1 MADHR
6 EKEKVVPFYML
17 FSFAD
22 RYDVLMMFV
31 GTISSMG
38 SGIGMPILMLLVGQ
52 YIDAF
57 GTSDPSTIVPY
68 VLKITLKGI
77 YLGIGVGIA
86 TFIQTS
92 CWIIT
97 GERQAR
103 RMRVAYLEAVLKQD
117 ITFFDMETTGA
128 VIGSLTGDTVLIH
141 DAIGDKVGKFIQLLS
156 TFISS
161 YAIAFTKG
169 WLLSLLVLSCIPPLA
184 ITGIFMSKY
193 ISRLSLQGQAANAEA
208 SEVVEQTVG
217 AIRTVASFTGEE
229 EAKQKYKGILQKTY
243 VFMTRQAFA
252 SGVGMGIALLVLY
265 SFDGLAMW
273 YGSKL
278 IIEKGFN
285 GGNIINII
293 FSLIIGGMALGQAF
307 PCLNAFAAGKTASY
321 KMFQVIQR
329 KPVIRISETK
339 GIVLENIKGEVSLDG
354 IYFSYPTRPEV
365 QVLSDFTLY
374 IPSGTTSALVGMSGS
389 GKSTVI
395 NIVQRFYDPQSGNV
409 LIDGVNLKEL
419 QLKWVRKNVI
429 GLVSQEPTLF
439 ETTIKENIIYGK
451 ENATD
456 EEIKQAIKLANAAA
470 FVDKLPMGI
479 ETMISGIQLS
489 GGQKQRIAIA
499 RAILKNPKIL
509 LLDEATSALDGKS
522 EKLVKDALKCV
533 MLNRTTIIVAHR
545 LTTIRYAKTISVVH
559 QGKIVEQGNHE
570 DLILK
575 SDGAYSRLIHLQ
587 GDANE
592 VEYMPPS
599 DDCIYENDTSIR
611 RFQNMGAISSVS
623 DQEMHILE
631 DGNNDE
637 RIEKKDQ
644 LIRRVSIKQLACLNK
659 PEMVILLLGS
669 IASVIKG
676 LMPPT
681 LGFLFSKI
689 FKTFYEPP
697 DELQRDSIF
706 WSLMFLALGCVG
718 LIFVTMQQYLIGIAG
733 GKLVKRIRSMCFQK
747 IVHQEISWFDDN
759 ANSSGAIE
767 TWLSTDA
774 LRVQNLVGDSLAL
787 WVQNLTTIIA
797 AVIIAFVS
805 NWQLTLVIVAL
816 LPLLASEGYLR
827 MKLIQS
833 SNSDGKVKYEEANQV
848 AYGAVGGIRTVASF
862 NAEDKVVHL
871 YKNKCTNLMEQGF
884 QCGYKSGV
892 SLGFAIFIIFAGG
905 SLCFY
910 VGARLVK
917 DGKATFE
924 QVFRVIFVLLVSVLE
939 NAETNA
945 MAPDF
950 SKARISAAFIFKI
963 LHSEP
968 KIDSSNRMGITL
980 DNVRG
985 DIDFSNVN
993 FRYPA
998 RPNVQIFTGLCLNIP
1013 AGKTVALVGES
1024 GCGKSTV
1031 INLLQRFYDIES
1043 GSILLDGV
1051 EIQKFKINWLRQQM
1065 GVVSQEPVL
1074 FNDTIKA
1081 NVAYGKQGIT
1091 TEEEIIEATNISNA
1105 HNFIS
1110 ALPNGYDTFVGERGI
1125 QLSGG
1130 QKQRIAIA
1138 RAILKNPKILLLDEA
1153 TSALDTESEHIVQEA
1168 FERVM
1173 QNRTTIV
1180 VAHRLSSIKGADI
1193 IAVVKN
1199 GMIIEQGKHDVL
1211 MKIENGV
1218 YASMLHLSTLGRL
1231 QHNHFES

>member
-1 MADHR
+1 
-6 EKEKVVPFYML
+6 
-17 FSFAD
+17 
-22 RYDVLMMFV
+22 MMFM

-38 SGIGMPILMLLVGQ
+38 SCIGMPILMLLVGQ

-57 GTSDPSTIVPY
+57 GTFDPSTIVPY
-68 VLKITLKGI
+68 VLKITLKGV
-77 YLGIGVGIA
+77 YLGIGVGMA
-86 TFIQTS
+86 TFKQMS
-92 CWIIT
+92 CWIT
-97 GERQAR
+97 SGERQAR

-117 ITFFDMETTGA
+117 ITFFDMETTGEI
-128 VIGSLTGDTVLIH
+128 IGSLTDDTVLIH
-141 DAIGDKVGKFIQLLS
+141 DAIGDKVGKFIQLFS
-156 TFISS
+156 TFITS

-169 WLLSLLVLSCIPPLA
+169 WLLSLLVLSCIHPLA
-184 ITGIFMSKY
+184 ITGVFMSKY
-193 ISRLSLQGQAANAEA
+193 ISRLSLQKQEANAEA

-229 EAKQKYKGILQKTY
+229 EAKEKYNKVLKQTH

-252 SGVGMGIALLVLY
+252 SGLGMGIALSILY

-278 IIEKGFN
+278 ITEKGFN

-293 FSLIIGGMALGQAF
+293 FCLIIAF
-307 PCLNAFAAGKTASY
+307 PCLNAFAAGKTESY
-321 KMFQVIQR
+321 KMFRVFER
-329 KPVIRISETK
+329 KPLISIAETK
-339 GIVLENIKGEVSLDG
+339 GIILENIEGEVTLDG

-365 QVLSDFTLY
+365 LVLSGFSLY
-374 IPSGTTSALVGMSGS
+374 VPSGTTSALVGKSGS

-395 NIVQRFYDPQSGNV
+395 NELTGSV

-419 QLKWVRKNVI
+419 QLKWVRQNVI

-439 ETTIKENIIYGK
+439 ATTIRENIIYGN

-456 EEIKQAIKLANAAA
+456 KEIKQAVKLVNAAA

-479 ETMISGIQLS
+479 ETIISGIQLS

-509 LLDEATSALDGKS
+509 LLDEATSALDVKS
-522 EKLVKDALKCV
+522 EKLVKDALECV

-545 LTTIRYAKTISVVH
+545 STTIRYAQTISVVH
-559 QGKIVEQGNHE
+559 QGKNVEQGNHE

-575 SDGAYSRLIHLQ
+575 PDVAYSQLINVQ
-587 GDANE
+587 ENATE
-592 VEYMPPS
+592 VECMLPS
-599 DDCIYENDTSIR
+599 DDCIYDEDTSIR
-611 RFQNMGAISSVS
+611 RFPKRSPISSAS
-623 DQEMHILE
+623 DREMHTLE

-637 RIEKKDQ
+637 RTGQKDQ
-644 LIRRVSIKQLACLNK
+644 LLRQL
-659 PEMVILLLGS
+659 VILLLGS

-681 LGFLFSKI
+681 LGFLFLKI

-697 DELQRDSIF
+697 DELRKDTIF
-706 WSLMFLALGCVG
+706 WSLMFLALGCIG
-718 LIFVTMQQYLIGIAG
+718 LIFIPMQQYLIGIAG
-733 GKLVKRIRSMCFQK
+733 SKLLYSHFFCGIC
-747 IVHQEISWFDDN
+747 
-759 ANSSGAIE
+759 SGAIE

-787 WVQNLTTIIA
+787 WVQSLTTIIA
-797 AVIIAFVS
+797 AVIIAFIS
-805 NWQLTLVIVAL
+805 NWQLTLVIVAI

-833 SNSDGKVKYEEANQV
+833 SNGDGTVKYEEANQV
-848 AYGAVGGIRTVASF
+848 AYGAVGGIRTVSSF

-871 YKNKCTNLMEQGF
+871 YKEKCTNLMEQGF
-884 QCGYKSGV
+884 QRGYKSGI

-910 VGARLVK
+910 VGA
-917 DGKATFE
+917 
-924 QVFRVIFVLLVSVLE
+924 VIFVLLVSVLE

-945 MAPDF
+945 LAPDF
-950 SKARISAAFIFKI
+950 SKARTSAASIFKI
-963 LHSEP
+963 LYSKP
-968 KIDSSNRMGITL
+968 KIDSSNNIGITL
-980 DNVRG
+980 DNVKG
-985 DIDFSNVN
+985 DIDFDNVN
-993 FRYPA
+993 FRYPT
-998 RPNVQIFTGLCLNIP
+998 RPNVQIFTGLCLNFP

-1031 INLLQRFYDIES
+1031 INLLHRFYDIEL
-1043 GSILLDGV
+1043 GSIPLD
-1051 EIQKFKINWLRQQM
+1051 
-1065 GVVSQEPVL
+1065 QEPIL

-1091 TEEEIIEATNISNA
+1091 SEDEIIAATKTSNA
-1105 HNFIS
+1105 HKFIS
-1110 ALPNGYDTFVGERGI
+1110 ALPNGYDTLVGERGI
-1125 QLSGG
+1125 QVHIRSFYSTR
-1130 QKQRIAIA
+1130 Q
-1138 RAILKNPKILLLDEA
+1138 
-1153 TSALDTESEHIVQEA
+1153 ALDAESEHIIQEA

-1180 VAHRLSSIKGADI
+1180 IAHHLSSIKGADI

-1199 GMIIEQGKHDVL
+1199 GMITEKGKHDVL
-1211 MKIENGV
+1211 MKIENGI
-1218 YASMLHLSTLGRL
+1218 YKSMIDWCTLQQ
-1231 QHNHFES
+1231 QHNHVMSYTRKHKHIKKM

>member
-1 MADHR
+1 MGDRQKKDA
-6 EKEKVVPFYML
+6 VPFYIL

-22 RYDVLMMFV
+22 IYDVLMMFM

-38 SGIGMPILMLLVGQ
+38 SGIGMPILMVLVGQ

-68 VLKITLKGI
+68 VLKITLKGV
-77 YLGIGVGIA
+77 YLGIGVGLA
-86 TFIQTS
+86 TFIP
-92 CWIIT
+92 
-97 GERQAR
+97 R
-103 RMRVAYLEAVLKQD
+103 RMRIAYLEAVLKQD
-117 ITFFDMETTGA
+117 IAFFDMETTGEI
-128 VIGSLTGDTVLIH
+128 IGSLNGDTVLIH
-141 DAIGDKVGKFIQLLS
+141 DATGDKVGKFIQLFS
-156 TFISS
+156 TFVTS

-184 ITGIFMSKY
+184 ITGVFMSKY

-208 SEVVEQTVG
+208 SEVVDQTVG

-229 EAKQKYKGILQKTY
+229 GAKEKYNKVLKQMH

-252 SGVGMGIALLVLY
+252 SGLGMGIALLILY
-265 SFDGLAMW
+265 SFDGLATW

-278 IIEKGFN
+278 VIEKGFN
-285 GGNIINII
+285 EGNIINII
-293 FSLIIGGMALGQAF
+293 FCLIIGGMALGQAF

-321 KMFQVIQR
+321 KMFRVFER
-329 KPVIRISETK
+329 KPLISIAETK
-339 GIVLENIKGEVSLDG
+339 GIILENIEGEVRLDG

-365 QVLSDFTLY
+365 QVLSGFSLY
-374 IPSGTTSALVGMSGS
+374 VPSGTTSALVGKSGS

-395 NIVQRFYDPQSGNV
+395 NIVERFYDPQAGNV

-419 QLKWVRKNVI
+419 QLKWVRQNVI

-439 ETTIKENIIYGK
+439 ATTIRENIIYGK
-451 ENATD
+451 EDATD
-456 EEIKQAIKLANAAA
+456 EEIKQAVKLANAAA

-509 LLDEATSALDGKS
+509 LLDEATSALDIKS
-522 EKLVKDALKCV
+522 EKLVKDALECV

-570 DLILK
+570 DLVLK
-575 SDGAYSRLIHLQ
+575 PDGAYSQLIHIQ
-587 GDANE
+587 ENANE
-592 VEYMPPS
+592 VERILPSS
-599 DDCIYENDTSIR
+599 DDCIHDGDTSLR
-611 RFQNMGAISSVS
+611 RFPNMSAISSAS
-623 DQEMHILE
+623 DREMHILE
-631 DGNNDE
+631 NGNNDE
-637 RIEKKDQ
+637 RTGKEDQ
-644 LIRRVSIKQLACLNK
+644 LLRRVSFKQLAYLNK
-659 PEMVILLLGS
+659 PELVILLLGS

-689 FKTFYEPP
+689 FTTFYEPA
-697 DELQRDSIF
+697 DELRRDTIF

-718 LIFVTMQQYLIGIAG
+718 LIFIPMQQYLIGIAG
-733 GKLVKRIRSMCFQK
+733 GKLVQRIRSMCFEK

-774 LRVQNLVGDSLAL
+774 PRVQNLVGDSLAL
-787 WVQNLTTIIA
+787 WVQNLTTILA
-797 AVIIAFVS
+797 AVIIAFIS
-805 NWQLTLVIVAL
+805 NWQLTLVIVAI
-816 LPLLASEGYLR
+816 LPLLDAEGYLR

-833 SNSDGKVKYEEANQV
+833 SNGDGTVKYEEANQV

-871 YKNKCTNLMEQGF
+871 YKDKCTNLMEQGF
-884 QCGYKSGV
+884 QRGYKSGI

-924 QVFRVIFVLLVSVLE
+924 QVFRSLMNDFFFSFLGVGNFVLLVSVLE

-945 MAPDF
+945 LDPDL
-950 SKARISAAFIFKI
+950 SKARTSAASIFKI
-963 LHSEP
+963 LYSEP
-968 KIDSSNRMGITL
+968 KIDSRNNMGITL
-980 DNVRG
+980 DNVKG
-985 DIDFSNVN
+985 DIDFDNVN
-993 FRYPA
+993 FRYPT
-998 RPNVQIFTGLCLNIP
+998 RPNVQIFTGLCLNFP

-1031 INLLQRFYDIES
+1031 INLLQRFYDIEL
-1043 GSILLDGV
+1043 GSKLLDGV
-1051 EIQKFKINWLRQQM
+1051 KIQEFQIKWLRQQM
-1065 GVVSQEPVL
+1065 GVVSQEPML

-1081 NVAYGKQGIT
+1081 NGAYGKPRIT
-1091 TEEEIIEATNISNA
+1091 SEDEIIAATKTSNA
-1105 HNFIS
+1105 HKFIS
-1110 ALPNGYDTFVGERGI
+1110 ALPNGYDTLVGERGI

-1153 TSALDTESEHIVQEA
+1153 TKA

-1180 VAHRLSSIKGADI
+1180 IAHRLSSIKGADI

-1199 GMIIEQGKHDVL
+1199 GMITEKGKHDVL

-1218 YASMLHLSTLGRL
+1218 YASMLDLST
-1231 QHNHFES
+1231 SSTTT

>member
-1 MADHR
+1 MGDR
-6 EKEKVVPFYML
+6 RKKDEVVPFYML

-22 RYDVLMMFV
+22 RYDVFMMFM

-57 GTSDPSTIVPY
+57 GTSDSSTII
-68 VLKITLKGI
+68 KITLKGV
-77 YLGIGVGIA
+77 YLGIGVGLA
-86 TFIQTS
+86 TFIQMS
-92 CWIIT
+92 CWIIS

-103 RMRVAYLEAVLKQD
+103 RMRVSYLEKVLKQD
-117 ITFFDMETTGA
+117 ITFFDMETTGEI
-128 VIGSLTGDTVLIH
+128 IGSLTDDTVLIH
-141 DAIGDKVGKFIQLLS
+141 DAIGDKVGKFIQIFS
-156 TFISS
+156 TFVTS

-184 ITGIFMSKY
+184 ITGVFMSKY
-193 ISRLSLQGQAANAEA
+193 ISRLSLQGQSANAEA
-208 SEVVEQTVG
+208 SEIVEQTVG

-229 EAKQKYKGILQKTY
+229 EAKEKYDKVLKKTH

-252 SGVGMGIALLVLY
+252 SGLGMGIALSILY

-293 FSLIIGGMALGQAF
+293 FCLIIGGMALGQAF

-321 KMFQVIQR
+321 KMFQVIER
-329 KPVIRISETK
+329 KPLIGIAETK
-339 GIVLENIKGEVSLDG
+339 GIILENIEGEVRLDG
-354 IYFSYPTRPEV
+354 ICFSYPTRPEV
-365 QVLSDFTLY
+365 QVLSGFSSY
-374 IPSGTTSALVGMSGS
+374 VPSGTTSALVGKSGS

-395 NIVQRFYDPQSGNV
+395 NIVERFYDPQAGNV
-409 LIDGVNLKEL
+409 LIDGINLKEL
-419 QLKWVRKNVI
+419 QLKWVRQNVI

-439 ETTIKENIIYGK
+439 ATTIRENMIYGK

-456 EEIKQAIKLANAAA
+456 EEIKQAVKLANAAA
-470 FVDKLPMGI
+470 FVDKLPMGL
-479 ETMISGIQLS
+479 ETIISGIQLS

-509 LLDEATSALDGKS
+509 LLDEATSALDVKS
-522 EKLVKDALKCV
+522 EKLNNHNC
-533 MLNRTTIIVAHR
+533 RPS

-575 SDGAYSRLIHLQ
+575 PDGAYSQLIHIQ
-587 GDANE
+587 EDANE
-592 VEYMPPS
+592 VECMLPS
-599 DDCIYENDTSIR
+599 DDCIYDDDTSIR
-611 RFQNMGAISSVS
+611 RFPNMSAISSAPV
-623 DQEMHILE
+623 QEMHVLE

-637 RIEKKDQ
+637 RTGQKDQ
-644 LIRRVSIKQLACLNK
+644 LLRRVSFKQLAYLNK
-659 PEMVILLLGS
+659 PELVILLLGS

-689 FKTFYEPP
+689 FETFYEPP
-697 DELQRDSIF
+697 EELRRDTIF
-706 WSLMFLALGCVG
+706 WSFMFLALGCIG
-718 LIFVTMQQYLIGIAG
+718 FTFIPMQQYLIGFAG
-733 GKLVKRIRSMCFQK
+733 
-747 IVHQEISWFDDN
+747 
-759 ANSSGAIE
+759 
-767 TWLSTDA
+767 
-774 LRVQNLVGDSLAL
+774 
-787 WVQNLTTIIA
+787 
-797 AVIIAFVS
+797 
-805 NWQLTLVIVAL
+805 
-816 LPLLASEGYLR
+816 ASEGYLR

-833 SNSDGKVKYEEANQV
+833 SNGDGTVKYEEANQV
-848 AYGAVGGIRTVASF
+848 AYGAAWFSLFLCRSTSCERWESNFRASF
-862 NAEDKVVHL
+862 
-871 YKNKCTNLMEQGF
+871 Q
-884 QCGYKSGV
+884 
-892 SLGFAIFIIFAGG
+892 
-905 SLCFY
+905 
-910 VGARLVK
+910 
-917 DGKATFE
+917 
-924 QVFRVIFVLLVSVLE
+924 VLE

-945 MAPDF
+945 LAPDF
-950 SKARISAAFIFKI
+950 SKARTSAASIFKI
-963 LHSEP
+963 LYSEP
-968 KIDSSNRMGITL
+968 MIDSSSNMGMTL
-980 DNVRG
+980 DYVR
-985 DIDFSNVN
+985 
-993 FRYPA
+993 
-998 RPNVQIFTGLCLNIP
+998 GLCLNLP

-1031 INLLQRFYDIES
+1031 INLLQRFYDIEL

-1051 EIQKFKINWLRQQM
+1051 KIQEFQIKWLRQQM
-1065 GVVSQEPVL
+1065 GVVSQEPIL

-1081 NVAYGKQGIT
+1081 NVGYGKPGIIS
-1091 TEEEIIEATNISNA
+1091 EDVIIADTKTSNA
-1105 HNFIS
+1105 HKFIS
-1110 ALPNGYDTFVGERGI
+1110 ALPNGYDTLVGERGI

-1153 TSALDTESEHIVQEA
+1153 TSALDAESEHIVQEA

-1199 GMIIEQGKHDVL
+1199 GMIAEKGKHDVL

-1218 YASMLHLSTLGRL
+1218 YASTLDLSTSSTTTNQL
-1231 QHNHFES
+1231 QQQKK